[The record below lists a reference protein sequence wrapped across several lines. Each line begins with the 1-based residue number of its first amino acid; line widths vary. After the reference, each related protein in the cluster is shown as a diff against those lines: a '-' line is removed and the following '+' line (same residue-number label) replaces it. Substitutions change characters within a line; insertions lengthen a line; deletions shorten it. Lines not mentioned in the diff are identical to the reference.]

1 MARSAA
7 ETRRRIIDAAYG
19 MFWRQGFVRASLDD
33 IADRAKVT
41 KRTLYQHFRSKDD
54 LMAEVL
60 AHASE
65 LAISRL
71 HRISDRLPKDREA
84 MLDAVFAELAQ
95 WAGQPRWSGA
105 GFTRA
110 VRNSRIFPAIRRAR
124 LRDATR
130 PRPNIG
136 SRIYSNGLAFRSADE
151 RGREVALLMEGA
163 LSLMLIHGDPS
174 YATAAAGAAKRLVKR
189 QVRHEQVAILYALIS
204 AALFGASTP
213 AAKLLLGTMDPVLL
227 AGLLYCGAGIG
238 IAIVRRTMAPRSPR
252 PCRRHLP
259 GRMYLGS
266 LARSCS
272 AAFLDRC

>member
-110 VRNSRIFPAIRRAR
+110 VSELADLPGHPAREIARRHKA
-124 LRDATR
+124 ATEHWFADLLKR
-130 PRPNIG
+130 AG
-136 SRIYSNGLAFRSADE
+136 VRSADE

-189 QVRHEQVAILYALIS
+189 QVRS
-204 AALFGASTP
+204 
-213 AAKLLLGTMDPVLL
+213 
-227 AGLLYCGAGIG
+227 
-238 IAIVRRTMAPRSPR
+238 
-252 PCRRHLP
+252 
-259 GRMYLGS
+259 
-266 LARSCS
+266 
-272 AAFLDRC
+272 